1 VLGPGTCG
9 RADLVDV
16 SLENA
21 ATAPR
26 NMRQINDE
34 RSSDFIGEALLFF
47 LFGTLFFALLVVRFV
62 VDDNAQ

>member
-1 VLGPGTCG
+1 MFGPGTCG

-34 RSSDFIGEALLFF
+34 RSSDFMGKLSCFFF
-47 LFGTLFFALLVVRFV
+47 LGLYFFALLVVRFV